1 MRSYLIMSMQKTDLI
16 LKIIIVVE
24 RKRNNAMLASV
35 LLLW

>member
-16 LKIIIVVE
+16 KKIIIVVE